1 MEHEFD
7 NYGYEES
14 LTMDHEFD
22 YYGHDESLFDLA
34 DQVGEDYTDWDDVS
48 DADADWRQEDYE
60 ERYYDEDAF
69 TSAGWGMD
77 ESYGH
82 YNEEW

>member
-7 NYGYEES
+7 NYGY
-14 LTMDHEFD
+14 
-22 YYGHDESLFDLA
+22 DESLFDLA
-34 DQVGEDYTDWDDVS
+34 EQVGETYTDWDDVS
-48 DADADWRQEDYE
+48 DADADWRQEDFE
-60 ERYYDEDAF
+60 ERYFDDDEDAF

-77 ESYGH
+77 ESYGN